1 LVLENGEKKMVE
13 ATIEK
18 KLNDDILEKNTL
30 RNEIEGYVRTVS
42 KWRDKLINLKNF
54 QGQAKYAD
62 SIKRY
67 VTRIEGLRIELN
79 QLNEEV
85 EKNIRE
91 TGKFADAD
99 VKAFTSQLEQDVSK
113 YIGETEKNVTKKK
126 IKIKINPAQAKKKTK
141 AKSKGTGKGVGSLEQ
156 KIEKAMGRVSKD
168 MEEVERVAGKMIILN
183 RNLKKVGGSA
193 SEDSY
198 TQELKRIAREKAIYS

>member
-1 LVLENGEKKMVE
+1 MVE
-13 ATIEK
+13 TTIEK

-30 RNEIEGYVRTVS
+30 RNEIEGYVQTVS
-42 KWRDKLINLKNF
+42 KWRDKLADLKSF
-54 QGQAKYAD
+54 QGQTKYAD

-67 VTRIEGLRIELN
+67 VTKIEGLRVELN

-99 VKAFTSQLEQDVSK
+99 VKAFSSQLEQEVSK
-113 YIGETEKNVTKKK
+113 YIGETEKKESKKK
-126 IKIKINPAQAKKKTK
+126 IKIKPNPAQAKKKTK

-156 KIEKAMGRVSKD
+156 KIEKAIGRVSEGL
-168 MEEVERVAGKMIILN
+168 EEAERIAGKMIILN
-183 RNLKKVGGSA
+183 KNLKKVSGSA
-193 SEDSY
+193 PDDSY

>member
-1 LVLENGEKKMVE
+1 MVE
-13 ATIEK
+13 TTIEK
-18 KLNDDILEKNTL
+18 KLHDDILEKNTL

-42 KWRDKLINLKNF
+42 KWRNKLADLKSF
-54 QGQAKYAD
+54 QGQTKYAD

-67 VTRIEGLRIELN
+67 VTKIEGLRVELN

-99 VKAFTSQLEQDVSK
+99 VKAFSSQLEQDVSK
-113 YIGETEKNVTKKK
+113 YIGETEKKAPEKK
-126 IKIKINPAQAKKKTK
+126 IKIKPNPAQAKKKTK

-156 KIEKAMGRVSKD
+156 KIKTAIERVSKD
-168 MEEVERVAGKMIILN
+168 MEEAERIAGKMIVLN
-183 RNLKKVGGSA
+183 KNLKKVDGSA
-193 SEDSY
+193 SDDTY
-198 TQELKRIAREKAIYS
+198 TLELKRIARENAIYS

>member
-1 LVLENGEKKMVE
+1 MVE
-13 ATIEK
+13 TTIEK

-30 RNEIEGYVRTVS
+30 RNEIEGYVQTVS
-42 KWRDKLINLKNF
+42 KWRDKLADLKSF
-54 QGQAKYAD
+54 QGQTKYAD

-67 VTRIEGLRIELN
+67 VTKIEGLRVELN

-99 VKAFTSQLEQDVSK
+99 VKAFSSQLDQEVSK
-113 YIGETEKNVTKKK
+113 YIGETEKKASKKK
-126 IKIKINPAQAKKKTK
+126 IKIKPNPAQAKKKSK

-156 KIEKAMGRVSKD
+156 KIEKAIGRVSEGL
-168 MEEVERVAGKMIILN
+168 EEAERIAGKMITLSK
-183 RNLKKVGGSA
+183 NLKKVSGSA
-193 SEDSY
+193 SDDSY
-198 TQELKRIAREKAIYS
+198 TQELKRITREKAIYS

>member
-1 LVLENGEKKMVE
+1 LVLENGERNMVE
-13 ATIEK
+13 TTIEK

-42 KWRDKLINLKNF
+42 KWRDKLADLKSF
-54 QGQAKYAD
+54 QGQTKYAD

-67 VTRIEGLRIELN
+67 VTKIEGLRIELN

-99 VKAFTSQLEQDVSK
+99 VKAFSSQLEQEVSK
-113 YIGETEKNVTKKK
+113 YIGETEKNVSGKK
-126 IKIKINPAQAKKKTK
+126 IKTKINPAQAKKKSK
-141 AKSKGTGKGVGSLEQ
+141 ANSKGTGKGVGSLEQ

-183 RNLKKVGGSA
+183 RNLKKVDGSA

-198 TQELKRIAREKAIYS
+198 TQELKRIVREKAIYS

>member
-1 LVLENGEKKMVE
+1 MVE
-13 ATIEK
+13 TTIEK

-30 RNEIEGYVRTVS
+30 RNEIEGCVRTVS
-42 KWRDKLINLKNF
+42 IWRDKLVNMKSF
-54 QGQAKYAD
+54 QGQTKYAD

-67 VTRIEGLRIELN
+67 VTRIEGLRVELN

-99 VKAFTSQLEQDVSK
+99 VKAFSSQLEQEVSK
-113 YIGETEKNVTKKK
+113 YIGETEKNLPKKK
-126 IKIKINPAQAKKKTK
+126 IKIKANPAKAKKKSK

-156 KIEKAMGRVSKD
+156 KIEKTMERVSKD
-168 MEEVERVAGKMIILN
+168 MEEAERIAGKMITLN
-183 RNLKKVGGSA
+183 KNLKKVDGSA

>member
-1 LVLENGEKKMVE
+1 MVE
-13 ATIEK
+13 TTIEK

-30 RNEIEGYVRTVS
+30 RNEIEGCVRTVS
-42 KWRDKLINLKNF
+42 IWRDKLVNMKSF
-54 QGQAKYAD
+54 QGQTKYAD

-67 VTRIEGLRIELN
+67 VTRIEGLRVELN

-91 TGKFADAD
+91 KGKFADAD
-99 VKAFTSQLEQDVSK
+99 VKAFSSQLEQEVSK
-113 YIGETEKNVTKKK
+113 YIGETKKNLPKKK
-126 IKIKINPAQAKKKTK
+126 IKIKANPAKAKKKSK

-156 KIEKAMGRVSKD
+156 KIEKTMERVSKD
-168 MEEVERVAGKMIILN
+168 MEDAERIAGKMITLN
-183 RNLKKVGGSA
+183 KNLKKVDGSA

-198 TQELKRIAREKAIYS
+198 TQELKRIAREKVIYS

>member
-1 LVLENGEKKMVE
+1 MVE
-13 ATIEK
+13 TTIEK
-18 KLNDDILEKNTL
+18 KLHDDILEKNTL

-42 KWRDKLINLKNF
+42 KWRDKLADLKSF
-54 QGQAKYAD
+54 QGQTKYAD

-67 VTRIEGLRIELN
+67 VTKIEGLRVELN

-99 VKAFTSQLEQDVSK
+99 VKAFSSQLEQDVSK
-113 YIGETEKNVTKKK
+113 YIGETEKKASKKK
-126 IKIKINPAQAKKKTK
+126 IKIKPNPAQAKKKTK

-156 KIEKAMGRVSKD
+156 KIKTAIERVSKD
-168 MEEVERVAGKMIILN
+168 MEEAERIAGKMIVLN
-183 RNLKKVGGSA
+183 KNLKKVDGSA
-193 SEDSY
+193 SDDTY
-198 TQELKRIAREKAIYS
+198 TLELKRIARENAIYS

>member
-1 LVLENGEKKMVE
+1 MVE
-13 ATIEK
+13 TTIEK
-18 KLNDDILEKNTL
+18 KLNDDILEKNTV

-42 KWRDKLINLKNF
+42 KWRDKLVNMKSF
-54 QGQAKYAD
+54 QGQTKYAD

-67 VTRIEGLRIELN
+67 VTRIEGLRVELN

-99 VKAFTSQLEQDVSK
+99 VKAFSSELEQEVSK
-113 YIGETEKNVTKKK
+113 YIGETEKNVSKKK
-126 IKIKINPAQAKKKTK
+126 IKIKPNPAQAKKKTK

-156 KIEKAMGRVSKD
+156 KIEKAIGRVSKD
-168 MEEVERVAGKMIILN
+168 MEEAERIAGKMIILN
-183 RNLKKVGGSA
+183 KSLKKVDGSA
-193 SEDSY
+193 SDDSY

>member
-1 LVLENGEKKMVE
+1 MVE
-13 ATIEK
+13 TTIEK

-42 KWRDKLINLKNF
+42 QWRDKLVNLKNF
-54 QGQAKYAD
+54 QGQTKYAD

-67 VTRIEGLRIELN
+67 VTKIEGLRVELN

-99 VKAFTSQLEQDVSK
+99 VKAFSSQLEQEVSK
-113 YIGETEKNVTKKK
+113 YIGETEKKAPEKK
-126 IKIKINPAQAKKKTK
+126 IKIKPNPAQAKKKTK

-156 KIEKAMGRVSKD
+156 KIKTAMGRVSEGL
-168 MEEVERVAGKMIILN
+168 EEAERIAGKMIVLN
-183 RNLKKVGGSA
+183 KNLKKVSGSA
-193 SEDSY
+193 SDDSY
-198 TQELKRIAREKAIYS
+198 TQELKRIARENAIYS

>member
-1 LVLENGEKKMVE
+1 MVE
-13 ATIEK
+13 TTIEK
-18 KLNDDILEKNTL
+18 KLHDDILEKNTL

-42 KWRDKLINLKNF
+42 KWRDKLADLKSF
-54 QGQAKYAD
+54 QGQTKYAD

-67 VTRIEGLRIELN
+67 VTKIEGLRVELN

-126 IKIKINPAQAKKKTK
+126 IKIKINPAQAKKKSK
-141 AKSKGTGKGVGSLEQ
+141 ANSKGTGKGVGSLEQ

-183 RNLKKVGGSA
+183 RNLKKVDGSA

-198 TQELKRIAREKAIYS
+198 TQELKRIAREKAIYG

>member
-1 LVLENGEKKMVE
+1 MVE

-42 KWRDKLINLKNF
+42 QWRDKLANLKSF
-54 QGQAKYAD
+54 QGQTKYAA

-67 VTRIEGLRIELN
+67 VTKIEGLRLELN
-79 QLNEEV
+79 QMNEEV

-91 TGKFADAD
+91 TGKFSDAD
-99 VKAFTSQLEQDVSK
+99 VKAFSSQLEQEVSK
-113 YIGETEKNVTKKK
+113 YIGETEKNVSKKK
-126 IKIKINPAQAKKKTK
+126 IKIKINPAQAKKKSK

-156 KIEKAMGRVSKD
+156 KIENAIGRVSEGL
-168 MEEVERVAGKMIILN
+168 EEAERIAGKMIILN
-183 RNLKKVGGSA
+183 KHLKKVDGSA
-193 SEDSY
+193 SEDLY
-198 TQELKRIAREKAIYS
+198 TQELKRITREKAIYS

>member
-1 LVLENGEKKMVE
+1 MVE
-13 ATIEK
+13 TTIEK

-30 RNEIEGYVRTVS
+30 RNEIEGCVRTVS
-42 KWRDKLINLKNF
+42 IWRDKLVNMKSF
-54 QGQAKYAD
+54 QGQTKYAD

-67 VTRIEGLRIELN
+67 VTRIEGLRVELN

-99 VKAFTSQLEQDVSK
+99 VKAFSSQLEQEVRK
-113 YIGETEKNVTKKK
+113 YIGETEKNLPKKK
-126 IKIKINPAQAKKKTK
+126 IKIKANPAKAKKKSK

-156 KIEKAMGRVSKD
+156 KIEKTMERVSKD
-168 MEEVERVAGKMIILN
+168 MEEAERIAGKMIILN
-183 RNLKKVGGSA
+183 KNLKKVDGSA

>member
-1 LVLENGEKKMVE
+1 MVE
-13 ATIEK
+13 TTIEK
-18 KLNDDILEKNTL
+18 KLHDDILEKNTL

-42 KWRDKLINLKNF
+42 KWRDKLADLKSF
-54 QGQAKYAD
+54 QGQTKYAD

-67 VTRIEGLRIELN
+67 VTKIEGLRVELN

-99 VKAFTSQLEQDVSK
+99 VKAFSSQLEQEVSK
-113 YIGETEKNVTKKK
+113 YIGETEKKESKKK
-126 IKIKINPAQAKKKTK
+126 IKIKPNPAQAKKKTK

-156 KIEKAMGRVSKD
+156 KIKTAIGRVSKD
-168 MEEVERVAGKMIILN
+168 MEEAERIAGKMIVLN
-183 RNLKKVGGSA
+183 KNLKKVDGSA
-193 SEDSY
+193 SDDSY
-198 TQELKRIAREKAIYS
+198 TQELKRIARENAIYS

>member
-1 LVLENGEKKMVE
+1 MVE
-13 ATIEK
+13 TTIEK

-42 KWRDKLINLKNF
+42 KWRDKLADLKSF
-54 QGQAKYAD
+54 QGQTKYAD

-67 VTRIEGLRIELN
+67 VTKIEGLRVELN

-99 VKAFTSQLEQDVSK
+99 VKAFSSQLEQDVSK
-113 YIGETEKNVTKKK
+113 YIGETEKNVSKKK
-126 IKIKINPAQAKKKTK
+126 IKIKINPAQAKKKSK

-183 RNLKKVGGSA
+183 RNLKKVDGSA

-198 TQELKRIAREKAIYS
+198 TQELKRIVREKAIYS

>member
-1 LVLENGEKKMVE
+1 MVE
-13 ATIEK
+13 TTIEK
-18 KLNDDILEKNTL
+18 KLHDDILEKNTL

-42 KWRDKLINLKNF
+42 KWRDKLADLKSF
-54 QGQAKYAD
+54 QGQTKYAD

-67 VTRIEGLRIELN
+67 VTKIEGLRVELN

-99 VKAFTSQLEQDVSK
+99 VKAFSSQLEQDVSK
-113 YIGETEKNVTKKK
+113 YIGETEKKAPEKK
-126 IKIKINPAQAKKKTK
+126 IKIKPNPAQAKKKTK

-156 KIEKAMGRVSKD
+156 KIKTAIGRVSKD
-168 MEEVERVAGKMIILN
+168 MEEAERIAGKMIVLN
-183 RNLKKVGGSA
+183 KNLKKVDGSA
-193 SEDSY
+193 SDDSY
-198 TQELKRIAREKAIYS
+198 TQELKRIARENAIYS

>member
-1 LVLENGEKKMVE
+1 MVE
-13 ATIEK
+13 TTIEK
-18 KLNDDILEKNTL
+18 KLHDDILEKNTL

-42 KWRDKLINLKNF
+42 KWRDKLADLKSF
-54 QGQAKYAD
+54 QGQTKYAD

-67 VTRIEGLRIELN
+67 VTKIEGLRVELN

-99 VKAFTSQLEQDVSK
+99 VKAFSSQLEQDVSK
-113 YIGETEKNVTKKK
+113 YIGETEKKAPEKK
-126 IKIKINPAQAKKKTK
+126 IKIKPNPAQAKKKTK

-156 KIEKAMGRVSKD
+156 KIKTAIERVSKD
-168 MEEVERVAGKMIILN
+168 MEEAERIAGKMIVLN
-183 RNLKKVGGSA
+183 KNLKKVDGSA
-193 SEDSY
+193 SDDSY
-198 TQELKRIAREKAIYS
+198 TLELKRIARENAIYS

>member
-1 LVLENGEKKMVE
+1 MVE
-13 ATIEK
+13 TTIEK
-18 KLNDDILEKNTL
+18 KLHDDILEKNTL

-42 KWRDKLINLKNF
+42 KWRNKLADLKSF
-54 QGQAKYAD
+54 QGQTKYAD

-67 VTRIEGLRIELN
+67 VTKIEGLRVELN
-79 QLNEEV
+79 ELNEEV

-99 VKAFTSQLEQDVSK
+99 VKAFSSQLEQDVSK
-113 YIGETEKNVTKKK
+113 YIGETEKKESKKK
-126 IKIKINPAQAKKKTK
+126 IKIKPNPAQAKKKTK

-156 KIEKAMGRVSKD
+156 KVEKAIGRVSEGL
-168 MEEVERVAGKMIILN
+168 EEAERIAGKMIILN
-183 RNLKKVGGSA
+183 RNLKKVDGSA

>member
-1 LVLENGEKKMVE
+1 MVE
-13 ATIEK
+13 TTIEK
-18 KLNDDILEKNTL
+18 KLHDDILEKNTL

-42 KWRDKLINLKNF
+42 KWRNKLADLKSF
-54 QGQAKYAD
+54 QGQTKYAD

-67 VTRIEGLRIELN
+67 VTKIEGLRVELN
-79 QLNEEV
+79 ELNEEV

-99 VKAFTSQLEQDVSK
+99 VKAFSSQLDQEVSK
-113 YIGETEKNVTKKK
+113 YIGETEKKASKKK
-126 IKIKINPAQAKKKTK
+126 IKIKPNPAQAKKKTK

-156 KIEKAMGRVSKD
+156 KIEKAIGRVSEGL
-168 MEEVERVAGKMIILN
+168 EEAERIAGKMIILN
-183 RNLKKVGGSA
+183 RNLKKVDGSA

>member
-1 LVLENGEKKMVE
+1 MVE
-13 ATIEK
+13 TTIEK
-18 KLNDDILEKNTL
+18 KLHDDILEKNTL

-42 KWRDKLINLKNF
+42 KWRDKLADLKSF
-54 QGQAKYAD
+54 QGQTKYAD

-67 VTRIEGLRIELN
+67 VTKIEGLRVELN

-99 VKAFTSQLEQDVSK
+99 VKAFSSQLEQDVSK
-113 YIGETEKNVTKKK
+113 YIGETEKKAPEKK
-126 IKIKINPAQAKKKTK
+126 IKIKPNPAQAKKKTK

-156 KIEKAMGRVSKD
+156 KIKTAIGRVSKD
-168 MEEVERVAGKMIILN
+168 MEEAERIAGKMIVLN
-183 RNLKKVGGSA
+183 KNLKKVGGSA
-193 SEDSY
+193 SDDSY
-198 TQELKRIAREKAIYS
+198 TQELKRIARENAIYS